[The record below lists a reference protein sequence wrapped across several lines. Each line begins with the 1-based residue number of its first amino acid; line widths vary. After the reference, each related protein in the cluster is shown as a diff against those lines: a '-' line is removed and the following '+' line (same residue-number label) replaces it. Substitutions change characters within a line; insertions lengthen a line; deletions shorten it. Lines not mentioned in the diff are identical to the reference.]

1 MCNSPL
7 GTQTGPSSGLYVHW
21 RLCEPLTIG
30 VFSALFSYTAYSAF
44 VSRNRPHGSGDLRS
58 PEPPRPGRSTRQRRP
73 LAGVARTWTSKGW
86 ATKNHWLVEENRL
99 VPPPISMIET
109 LNAVFLRILLA
120 LRATRF
126 HLETWRQD
134 WRQGTFRIAGPP
146 REMLGHPRTCPT
158 TLSLPVRLQDFST
171 SDRSEPVFQSGAP
184 PCRASEGPTAPI
196 G

>member
-146 REMLGHPRTCPT
+146 VKCWAIPGLAQRRSRSRSDFRTSA
-158 TLSLPVRLQDFST
+158 L
-171 SDRSEPVFQSGAP
+171 
-184 PCRASEGPTAPI
+184 PTAPNLFSSPEHLHVVRVKAQPPP
-196 G
+196 